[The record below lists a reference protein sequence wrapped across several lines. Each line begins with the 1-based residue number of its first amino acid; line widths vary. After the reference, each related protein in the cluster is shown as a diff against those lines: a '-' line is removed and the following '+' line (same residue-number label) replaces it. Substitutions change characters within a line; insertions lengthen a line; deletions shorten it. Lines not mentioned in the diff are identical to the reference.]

1 MTSDMRKPSIFLAML
16 PIIILV
22 AMLSLGVHLFG
33 DELTAGPSQI
43 ALLTASIV
51 GAMVAMLYLKIPW
64 EKLEEGMLDNLS
76 KTGSAVFIL
85 LMIGAL
91 TASWTLSGVVPT
103 LIYYGLKVIHPSVFL
118 LVIFM
123 FTGIIS
129 ILSLNAG

>member
-51 GAMVAMLYLKIPW
+51 GALVAMLYLKIPW

-103 LIYYGLKVIHPSVFL
+103 HNGRKLMDNHWH
-118 LVIFM
+118 
-123 FTGIIS
+123 
-129 ILSLNAG
+129 NWCCHAECR